1 MIYFLDTS
9 ALVKRY
15 LSEPGSTEVR
25 RLFARQGTVAASRLA
40 HPELVASTVRMWR
53 DGRLAEARR
62 NEILAEIPLCVAR
75 LDVVVEVRGP
85 LLAEITALLLRR
97 ALRAYD
103 AVQLASALQIKQSG
117 AVDFW
122 SADARL
128 VEAARAEKLRATLLG

>member
-25 RLFARQGTVAASRLA
+25 RLFARQRTVAASRLA

-53 DGRLAEARR
+53 EGRLAQARR
-62 NEILAEIPLCVAR
+62 DEILAEIPVCLAQ
-75 LDVVVEVRGP
+75 LDLVVEVRGP
-85 LLAEITALLLRR
+85 LLTQTTELLLRR

-103 AVQLASALQIKQSG
+103 AVQLGSALQLKASG

-128 VEAARAEKLRATLLG
+128 VDAARAEGLRATRVG